1 MDYESL
7 KEQWGE
13 IEDRDGVR
21 LSWNI
26 FPSSRMV
33 RGNLPLHHL
42 HAANTVCRKLP
53 GLLVWRCAHN
63 PVIRGLMLH
72 STYRRNVHSSEGETG
87 LATPAV

>member
-7 KEQWGE
+7 KEQWSE

-33 RGNLPLHHL
+33 CGSLSLHSL
-42 HAANTVCRKLP
+42 LIANTAHRKPP
-53 GLLVWRCAHN
+53 GLLVRQSG
-63 PVIRGLMLH
+63 RGSVQLILMLR
-72 STYRRNVHSSEGETG
+72 SAYWCNVHTSEGETR
-87 LATPAV
+87 LAAPAV